1 MTTMHSIWRLA
12 YHLSGLTM
20 LARTEQEPLGPLPV
34 PVRSAVLSVAADLS
48 PHEFDIT
55 RHHEVLNYAEG
66 SYRWVS
72 RWRLRSESL
81 KKLLLDRT
89 GAGRRATYGSVDEF
103 CKKHDLLPKPGV
115 PDEHY
120 AERAFLAEA
129 FVKAFGLAGLSYLTP
144 QSPFVDTAGKQRRID
159 FLLDTGRKYALE
171 VEGRTYHSSSKQDA
185 ERFDDEKSRQREL
198 AKQGYTYLPFSF
210 NDIRSGRAEALLG
223 DLIAD
228 DPVLYSLLQNR
239 DQGGGPG
246 EAGPQGAVDVHT
258 LDLLLRQMPEL
269 FQGYQKVI
277 LGLLAQAQA
286 ERKKEL
292 RLLDH
297 EPELPLLPLAVLDV
311 LALVERVGEL
321 YGLNVKLPAVVIDIE
336 RPSHP
341 ELYQA
346 LLEAYPLTQR
356 DFPDAPRTPVTFYV
370 RPEND
375 PASVYSHIFAPD
387 TSRKPPRNAITP
399 GLHNRIS
406 APFIAEVITPP
417 DRDVPPSSVE
427 RHLLDFFARR
437 FFTVPEIKP
446 AQAQLVQRAL
456 TGQSG
461 LGILP
466 TGFGKSLV
474 FQLYA
479 LMVPQTT
486 LVISPLKALIRDQV
500 HSMHR
505 LGLTCV
511 EAITGAD
518 SAALKDR
525 KLADFRARKQRLL
538 YVSPERLQIKAFYE
552 ELRDSM
558 QTTPVGAIVVDE
570 AHCVSE
576 WGHDFRPAYL
586 QIGNLRTLLA
596 DASGRQL
603 PLLAMTATASEL
615 VREDIRN
622 VLGLPEDSV
631 IQLSS
636 ADRPTLSL
644 SVHPTPSQAKP
655 DMLEHLL
662 NETLPEVLSIPPE
675 QLIPRGKAPP
685 YDHAGVVFAVY
696 ANPHGRGT
704 LPEGVHHIAKTLQ
717 QRVTVDPDLVRVH
730 ASTPPSVC
738 PECRSPLWVPMSKA
752 EQKLAGIVDTQSK
765 RCLSCGHVFI
775 RYANVSNWDK
785 TISDNQDDFQ
795 NNDFPV
801 LVATKGYGMGIDKRN
816 LRFIVHHAL
825 SSGLE
830 GYYQEAGRAGR
841 DGAHSHVALVYAPP
855 TSECAARLGSNPQ
868 PPCVTEKRNFM
879 FHRCPYGLETLCD
892 YGKQARFI
900 HSSYAGVEEDVQ
912 DVLDVYDKL
921 VQGKHIEADERQNE
935 DESKDTQLALYR
947 LQQLGI
953 VRGYSLKYKS
963 LTKIEFTV
971 DFNPDWTPEEVSQR
985 LKTLLVK
992 FRYSQEQAE
1001 GTLAT
1006 IQPKLLSPQRRRA
1019 GVTQE
1024 GKRLEFLTDTVTA
1037 LLARIYQTV
1046 PTMRYE
1052 MLRNELEYA
1061 TTGTCR
1067 RVILRSRFDTAPPGD
1082 GYECGFCDVC
1092 QPDLH
1097 FTRTSAAIPAHDAQV
1112 EEVSRILPDLL
1123 SAFRRDDLDA
1133 VIHTA
1138 VTRGAVTGMYARVAS
1153 RLEGDATNL
1162 SALYLSGSLAR
1173 RRPDRQQDALRH
1185 LRRGFQEGVVQGVG
1199 LPDLLSFAHEASLV
1213 EAEEGFHLLTPVQ
1226 GPFNT
1231 DEGLE
1236 LVQQEAATLFGEQAE
1251 ETRTVAAVRKTK
1263 KLAKT
1268 AEVIVETLQ
1277 DSVTDLLQ
1285 GFDDLDDFFKE
1296 AS

>member
-1 MTTMHSIWRLA
+1 
-12 YHLSGLTM
+12 M
-20 LARTEQEPLGPLPV
+20 LARTAQEPLGALPI
-34 PVRSAVLSVAADLS
+34 PVRSTVLSVAAAHF
-48 PHEFDIT
+48 PGEFDIVLNKDT
-55 RHHEVLNYAEG
+55 LNYAEG
-66 SYRWVS
+66 KYQWVS
-72 RWRLRSESL
+72 RWRVRSEAL
-81 KKLLLDRT
+81 QQLLFDRSNT
-89 GAGRRATYGSVDEF
+89 GRRAAYGSVEEF
-103 CKKHDLLPKPGV
+103 CKKHDLLPQPGV
-115 PDEHY
+115 QDEHY
-120 AERAFLAEA
+120 AERAFLEEA
-129 FVKAFGLAGLSYLTP
+129 FVRAFGLPGLSFLTP
-144 QSPFVDTAGKQRRID
+144 QFPFVDSTGKQRRID
-159 FLLDTGRKYALE
+159 FLLDTGTKYALE
-171 VEGRTYHSSSKQDA
+171 VEGRAYHSSSKQDA
-185 ERFDDEKSRQREL
+185 ERFNDEKLRQREL
-198 AKQGYTYLPFSF
+198 AKLGYKYMPVSF
-210 NDIRSGRAEALLG
+210 NDIRSGTAEAVLS

-228 DPVLYSLLQNR
+228 DPVLFNLLQARVHSDDAPRN
-239 DQGGGPG
+239 Q
-246 EAGPQGAVDVHT
+246 VDIHT
-258 LDLLLRQMPEL
+258 LELLLKRAPEIY
-269 FQGYQKVI
+269 QGYQKVV
-277 LGLLAQAQA
+277 LALLAQAHQA
-286 ERKKEL
+286 GKREI
-292 RLLDH
+292 RLLDY
-297 EPELPLLPLAVLDV
+297 EPELPLLPISVLDV
-311 LALVERVGEL
+311 LALVERAGEL
-321 YGLNVKLPAVVIDIE
+321 YGHTIKLPAVVIE
-336 RPSHP
+336 TVRPSDP
-341 ELYQA
+341 ALYQE
-346 LLEAYPLTQR
+346 LLEAYPLAQAH
-356 DFPDAPRTPVTFYV
+356 FPDAPQTRVTIQTVQEGQGVYDHSFAVESSRHTP
-370 RPEND
+370 
-375 PASVYSHIFAPD
+375 A
-387 TSRKPPRNAITP
+387 NAITP
-399 GLHNRIS
+399 AQHNRFS
-406 APFIAEVITPP
+406 SPFIAEVASPP
-417 DRDVPPSSVE
+417 ERDVPPASVE

-437 FFTVPEIKP
+437 YFTVPEVK
-446 AQAQLVQRAL
+446 AEQAQLIQRAL
-456 TGQSG
+456 LGQSG

-518 SAALKDR
+518 SAPVKDR

-538 YVSPERLQIKAFYE
+538 YISPERLQIKAFYE
-552 ELRDSM
+552 ELRESM

-596 DASGRQL
+596 AASGRQL

-622 VLGLPEDSV
+622 VLGLEEDSV

-644 SVHPTPSQAKP
+644 SVHPVASQGKP
-655 DMLEHLL
+655 KVLEELL
-662 NETLPEVLSIPPE
+662 TETLPDVLHIPPGD
-675 QLIPRGKAPP
+675 LIPRGKAPP

-704 LPEGVHHIAKTLQ
+704 LPEGVHHIAQTLRS
-717 QRVTVDPDLVRVH
+717 RVTFDPELVKVH

-738 PECRSPLWVPMSKA
+738 PECKSPLWVPMSAA
-752 EQKLAGIVDTQSK
+752 ERKQTGIVDTQAK
-765 RCLSCGHVFI
+765 RCLSCGYTFI
-775 RYANVSNWDK
+775 RYSNISNWDK
-785 TISDNQDDFQ
+785 TISDNQDGFQ

-855 TSECAARLGSNPQ
+855 TSECLSHLSSNPQ

-921 VQGKHIEADERQNE
+921 AHGKHIEADERSNE

-953 VRGYSLKYKS
+953 VSGYSLKYKS
-963 LTKIEFTV
+963 LTRIEFTV
-971 DFNPDWTPEEVSQR
+971 DFNADWTPEEVGQR
-985 LKTLLVK
+985 LKTLLMK
-992 FRYSQEQAE
+992 FKSSQEQAE
-1001 GTLAT
+1001 GKLAT
-1006 IQPKLLSPQRRRA
+1006 IQPKLLAPQRRRA
-1019 GVTQE
+1019 GVTTDS
-1024 GKRLEFLTDTVTA
+1024 KRLEFLTDTVTA
-1037 LLARIYQTV
+1037 LMERIYQTV
-1046 PTMRYE
+1046 PLMRYD
-1052 MLRNELEYA
+1052 MLWNELEYA
-1061 TTGTCR
+1061 TTSECR
-1067 RVILRSRFDTAPPGD
+1067 RLTIRSRFDSAPPGD
-1082 GYECGFCDVC
+1082 DYQCGFCDVC

-1097 FTRTSAAIPAHDAQV
+1097 FTRPSAAIPAHDAQV

-1123 SAFRRDDLDA
+1123 SAFRKDDLEA

-1153 RLEGDATNL
+1153 RLENDATNL
-1162 SALYLSGSLAR
+1162 SALYLSGALAR
-1173 RRPDRQQDALRH
+1173 RRPDRKPEALRH
-1185 LRRGFQEGVVQGVG
+1185 LKRGFQEGIVQGAE
-1199 LPDLLSFAHEASLV
+1199 LTDLLSFSHEASMV
-1213 EAEEGFHLLTPVQ
+1213 EPEEGFHLLTPVQ

-1236 LVQQEAATLFGEQAE
+1236 LVQQEAETLFGNQAQ

-1268 AEVIVETLQ
+1268 AEVVVEALQ
-1277 DSVTDLLQ
+1277 DTVTDLLQ
-1285 GFDDLDDFFKE
+1285 GFDDLNDIFKE